1 MNQVKKVLQFVDLHI
16 IILMSIFLFLFS
28 AIISKVL
35 EKSPDSSPY
44 GACIV
49 GGIILFLIPQGII
62 FAREVTIKS
71 WKLQIQNKR
80 YFLSNQFLALY
91 FVATLWAYLLIDRWL
106 IWVMYGGLWLALY
119 WSERLS

>member
-16 IILMSIFLFLFS
+16 M
-28 AIISKVL
+28 AIISIMLFLMISVIPKVL
-35 EKSPDSSPY
+35 EKSQHPSPY
-44 GACIV
+44 GACII
-49 GGIILFLIPQGII
+49 GGIILFLAPQGII

-91 FVATLWAYLLIDRWL
+91 FVAILWAYLLIDRWL